1 MGRPATIS
9 PSKDPLTVEGRL
21 NIALDMRGV
30 KGPTALGRLLEMDR
44 QTAHRWI
51 QGANQLSP
59 VNLFLCADALNVSA
73 RWLATGVGAVTR
85 EEALT
90 PDESGVLAIFRNLPL
105 KAREKWIRDG
115 NELVELLSDRSAAN
129 PFPRR

>member
-1 MGRPATIS
+1 M
-9 PSKDPLTVEGRL
+9 
-21 NIALDMRGV
+21 DMAGIQ
-30 KGPTALGRLLEMDR
+30 GPTALGRVLEMDR
-44 QTAHRWI
+44 QTAHRWMI
-51 QGANQLSP
+51 GINNISP
-59 VNLFLCADALNVSA
+59 ANLFVCADALNVSA
-73 RWLATGVGAVTR
+73 RWLATGVGAITK

-90 PDESGVLAIFRNLPL
+90 PDDAAALAIFRTLPA